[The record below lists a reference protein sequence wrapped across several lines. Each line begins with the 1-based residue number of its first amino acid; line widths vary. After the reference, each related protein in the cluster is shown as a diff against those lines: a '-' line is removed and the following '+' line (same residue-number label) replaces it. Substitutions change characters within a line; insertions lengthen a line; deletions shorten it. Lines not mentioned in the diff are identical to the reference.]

1 MDCWPLFDLRI
12 TTPRLELRYA
22 NDADIDALM
31 TLAAQGIHDEDLMPF
46 GIPWTRIEPPRLQWQ
61 GMQHHWRTRAALS
74 PESWTLP
81 FAVRE
86 DGVLVGTQDIKG
98 TSFAVTRAVSTGSW
112 LGRAHQGRGIGKEMR
127 AAVLHLAFD
136 ALGAQVAE
144 TSAFADNEPSVGVT
158 TSLGYKD
165 NGWWL
170 DDREGTPARH
180 RRFLMER
187 DDWLPRRR
195 DDIEVAGLTPC
206 LPLLGL
212 T

>member
-12 TTPRLELRYA
+12 VTPRLQLRYA
-22 NDADIDALM
+22 SDADIDELM
-31 TLAAQGIHDEDLMPF
+31 TLAARGVHADDFMPF
-46 GIPWTRIEPPRLQWQ
+46 GIPWTRTEQPLLQWQ

-98 TSFAVTRAVSTGSW
+98 TSFPVTGAVSTGSW

-144 TSAFADNEPSVGVT
+144 TSAFADNGPSVGVT

-170 DDREGTPARH
+170 DDREGKPARH
-180 RRFLMER
+180 RRFLLER
-187 DDWLPRRR
+187 NDWLPRRR
-195 DDIEVAGLTPC
+195 DDIQVDGLEPC

-212 T
+212 A